1 MRRGG
6 EGECERRDL
15 LEDRSRER
23 DRRRLLRPGE
33 RDRDRFLLLLEEDDE
48 DVEEEDDEPSLRREE
63 RSLSREERSLSLLDD
78 DDEEELSL
86 RSRSRRELEEDE
98 DEDLSAE
105 SAEEAATPSLL
116 PTGASVCCALSSSI
130 SREKQLVV
138 CGLDCVFWLRPP
150 FSFLFPG
157 ENRQACQLCEAR
169 SIPLVKKFRK
179 NTFSINGGAL
189 LEPERGNGAKR
200 RASLP
205 LSGLLEVRPPL

>member
-1 MRRGG
+1 LRRGG

-98 DEDLSAE
+98 DLSAE

-130 SREKQLVV
+130 SREKTT
-138 CGLDCVFWLRPP
+138 CGVRAGLCVLATATFF
-150 FSFLFPG
+150 FS
-157 ENRQACQLCEAR
+157 
-169 SIPLVKKFRK
+169 
-179 NTFSINGGAL
+179 
-189 LEPERGNGAKR
+189 
-200 RASLP
+200 
-205 LSGLLEVRPPL
+205 LSG